1 MSDMGTK
8 DAQTATADGRALR
21 DLIDGVQLHEMSN
34 IITRNGITT
43 EVVRPDWDIGRL
55 AIKHMI
61 HVTLR
66 AHAISAWHCHHHQT
80 DRIFVTDGALRIVL
94 FDGRDTS
101 PTKGRINVLH
111 LSRMRP
117 TTLLIPP
124 FVWHGIQNL
133 EHHPSGFINC
143 FDRAYCYENPDE
155 WRLPEDTDAIP
166 YRFAP
171 CQARGVA

>member
-1 MSDMGTK
+1 MSNLGSK
-8 DAQTATADGRALR
+8 DAQTVAADGRVLR
-21 DLIDGVQLHEMSN
+21 ELIDGVQLHEMAN
-34 IITRNGITT
+34 IVTRNGITT
-43 EVVRPDWDIGRL
+43 EVVRPDWEVGRL
-55 AIKHMI
+55 SIAHMI

-66 AHAISAWHCHHHQT
+66 AHAISAWHCHHLQT
-80 DRIFVTDGALRIVL
+80 DRIFVTDGALRVVL
-94 FDGRDTS
+94 FDDRETS
-101 PTKGRINVLH
+101 PTKGRLDVLH

-133 EHHPSGFINC
+133 EHQTSGFINF
-143 FDRAYCYENPDE
+143 FDRAYNYENPDE

-171 CQARGVA
+171 R